1 MAKHKSKK
9 KSTKKVK
16 KVMTNAEFAEKNE
29 LFNKAVEA
37 AQADL
42 AERKE
47 YKGQI
52 NPTTRM
58 ASKWR
63 NQKGLVY
70 KHSKGLIK

>member
-9 KSTKKVK
+9 KTKKVK
-16 KVMTNAEFAEKNE
+16 KVMTNAEFAGKNE

-47 YKGQI
+47 FKGQL

-63 NQKGLVY
+63 NKKGLVY
-70 KHSKGLIK
+70 KHSKGVIK

>member
-1 MAKHKSKK
+1 MAKKGNRNKK
-9 KSTKKVK
+9 TKKVK
-16 KVMTNAEFAEKNE
+16 KVLTNAEFATKDD
-29 LFNKAVEA
+29 LFKEAVEA

-42 AERKE
+42 GERKDH
-47 YKGQI
+47 KGQV
-52 NPTTRM
+52 NATTRT

>member
-1 MAKHKSKK
+1 MAKKAK
-9 KSTKKVK
+9 TKKAVK
-16 KVMTNAEFAEKNE
+16 KVLTNAEFAVKDE

-42 AERKE
+42 GERKE
-47 YKGQI
+47 FKGQV
-52 NPTTRM
+52 NATTRM

-70 KHSKGLIK
+70 KHSKGMIR

>member
-1 MAKHKSKK
+1 MAKKGGKTKK
-9 KSTKKVK
+9 TKVK
-16 KVMTNAEFAEKNE
+16 KVLTNAEFAVKDD
-29 LFNKAVEA
+29 LFSRAVDA
-37 AQADL
+37 AQTDL

-47 YKGQI
+47 YKDQV
-52 NPTTRM
+52 NATTRM

>member
-1 MAKHKSKK
+1 MAKKGGK
-9 KSTKKVK
+9 TKKVK
-16 KVMTNAEFAEKNE
+16 KVLTNAEFATKNE

-42 AERKE
+42 GERKE
-47 YKGQI
+47 FKGQV

-63 NQKGLVY
+63 NQRGLVY
-70 KHSKGLIK
+70 KHAKGLIK

>member
-1 MAKHKSKK
+1 MAKKDK
-9 KSTKKVK
+9 TKKAVK
-16 KVMTNAEFAEKNE
+16 KVLTNAEFATKDD

-42 AERKE
+42 GERKE
-47 YKGQI
+47 FKGQI

-70 KHSKGLIK
+70 KHSKGVI